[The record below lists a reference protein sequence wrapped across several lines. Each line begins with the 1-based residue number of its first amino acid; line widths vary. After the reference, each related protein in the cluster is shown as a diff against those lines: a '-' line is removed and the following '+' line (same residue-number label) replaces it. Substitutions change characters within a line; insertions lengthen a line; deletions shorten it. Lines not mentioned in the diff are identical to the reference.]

1 MDSATGLFQFKVME
15 TNNILVAEKW
25 VQNTYS
31 LCFYILLYCSVKNDV
46 LKLL

>member
-15 TNNILVAEKW
+15 ANNILVAEKW
-25 VQNTYS
+25 VQNI
-31 LCFYILLYCSVKNDV
+31 CFYILLYCSVKNDV